1 MRIID
6 YQTAG
11 GKNLIKEY
19 LSALPV
25 EERDVGY
32 GIRHKIILNG
42 ADAKRI
48 GYAAITGQT
57 LGN

>member
-1 MRIID
+1 MKIID
-6 YQTAG
+6 YQTVG

-32 GIRHKIILNG
+32 GIRHKIISDGVSALKEL
-42 ADAKRI
+42 DTR
-48 GYAAITGQT
+48 
-57 LGN
+57 